1 MHARRLLHAPLCRT
15 LVGGALL
22 GTLALAAQPEPSPPS
37 VIQAAPEVLRY
48 EWRLEGFGGRMA
60 RLFVP
65 GSGNGTLTTG
75 PSPGGKIKSELL
87 ITSQDSEAG
96 EFWRYAAEIDPA
108 TQATVHAWSSYR
120 FRGKSKSKDVP
131 VATPGAVDVSAAIH
145 LLRTA
150 PPKQAMPLQIWSEG
164 KLYPVQVLPGITE
177 RIRRDGREVIV
188 RRYAIEGVEQPGQ
201 RFWKG
206 RIELALADD
215 PAHVPVEIILRV
227 SLASLRL
234 RLLDAVAGEAP
245 AG

>member
-1 MHARRLLHAPLCRT
+1 MLLA
-15 LVGGALL
+15 GILL
-22 GTLALAAQPEPSPPS
+22 AVPGVAAEPVPPPPA

-48 EWRLEGFGGRMA
+48 AWRLEGFGGRMA

-75 PSPGGKIKSELL
+75 PAPGGKIKSELL
-87 ITSQDSEAG
+87 ITSQDSDAG

-108 TQATVHAWSSYR
+108 TQATVHAWSSYK

-145 LLRTA
+145 LLRTS
-150 PPKQAMPLQIWSEG
+150 PPKQPLPLQIWSEG

-177 RIRRDGREVIV
+177 RIHRDGRDVLV
-188 RRYAIEGVEQPGQ
+188 RRYSIEGVEEPGQ

-206 RIELALADD
+206 RMEIALADD
-215 PAHVPVEIILRV
+215 PTHIPVEIILRV

-234 RLLDAVAGEAP
+234 RLVGAQLDDAP
-245 AG
+245 AS

>member
-1 MHARRLLHAPLCRT
+1 
-15 LVGGALL
+15 
-22 GTLALAAQPEPSPPS
+22 
-37 VIQAAPEVLRY
+37 VLRY
-48 EWRLEGFGGRMA
+48 EWKLEGFGGRMA

-145 LLRTA
+145 LLRTR
-150 PPKQAMPLQIWSEG
+150 PPKQALPLQIWSEG

-188 RRYAIEGVEQPGQ
+188 RRYAIEGVEEPGQ

-206 RIELALADD
+206 RMEIALADD
-215 PAHVPVEIILRV
+215 PTHVPVEIILRV
-227 SLASLRL
+227 SLAALRL
-234 RLLDAVAGEAP
+234 RLLDASDEAP

>member
-1 MHARRLLHAPLCRT
+1 MDARRFLPLPFGRLLFS
-15 LVGGALL
+15 GALL
-22 GTLALAAQPEPSPPS
+22 GTLAMAAQPDSPPTT
-37 VIQAAPEVLRY
+37 VVQAPPEVLRY

-65 GSGNGTLTTG
+65 GSGSGTLTTG

-145 LLRTA
+145 LLRNS
-150 PPKQAMPLQIWSEG
+150 PPKQPLPLQIWSEG

-177 RIRRDGREVIV
+177 RIRRDGREVLV
-188 RRYAIEGVEQPGQ
+188 RRYSIEGVEEPGQ

-206 RIELALADD
+206 RMEIALADD
-215 PAHVPVEIILRV
+215 PMHVPVEIILRV

-234 RLLDAVAGEAP
+234 RLVDAASDEAP